1 MFLRPSTLNAL
12 MKQAYK
18 GTGLIVAKT
27 EEYLY
32 IAGYYWETEIKNG
45 FIQKKTMGD
54 LITLVGEL
62 PDVRERYKATKDG
75 NQMEMNLPM
84 RVRSEEFGEDT
95 ITVTDLILI
104 GTNGTKQRLLQDEN
118 TGQIYAVNEVFM
130 NIVDND
136 MIEYDKGEYM
146 AAEPFYDEKWGIMWA
161 NNVCKFR
168 AHFRSD
174 DKNIKIFECLKG
186 VDITPEVAGE
196 ISEREE

>member
-1 MFLRPSTLNAL
+1 

-32 IAGYYWETEIKNG
+32 IAGGYWEAEIKNG

-62 PDVRERYKATKDG
+62 PDIGERYKATKDG
-75 NQMEMNLPM
+75 NQMEANLPM
-84 RVRSEEFGEDT
+84 RVRSEEFGTDTLT
-95 ITVTDLILI
+95 ITDVILI
-104 GTNGTKQRLLQDEN
+104 GTNETRQRLLQDEN
-118 TGQIYAVNEVFM
+118 TGQIYAVNEVFR
-130 NIVDND
+130 NSVDNN
-136 MIEYDKGEYM
+136 MIEYDKGEY
-146 AAEPFYDEKWGIMWA
+146 AAEYLFYDEKWGILWK

-174 DKNIKIFECLKG
+174 DKNIKIFEHLKG